1 MSRGRMVDAIFLG
14 VGIMII
20 IFAQAAGAQMLD
32 ETKESVLDMDWNKD
46 FANGEEHIHG
56 MYTMVTVW
64 TPTAAGAGLIIL
76 AAYREFRR
84 QKRAGQAPPGGGPI

>member
-14 VGIMII
+14 VGIIII

-32 ETKESVLDMDWNKD
+32 TTKESVLDMDWNKD

-56 MYTMVTVW
+56 MYTMVVVW
-64 TPTAAGAGLIIL
+64 TPTAAGGGLVIL
-76 AAYREFRR
+76 AAYREYRR
-84 QKRAGQAPPGGGPI
+84 QKLAAQAPAGRGPV